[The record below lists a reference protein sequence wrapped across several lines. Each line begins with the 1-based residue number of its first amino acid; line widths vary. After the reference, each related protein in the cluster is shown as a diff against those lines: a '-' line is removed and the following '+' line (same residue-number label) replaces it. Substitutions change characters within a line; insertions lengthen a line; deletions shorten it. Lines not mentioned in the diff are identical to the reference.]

1 MMRMPVA
8 FVLVN
13 TALGQIEEVLDQL
26 LRIDEVVEAYSVA
39 GPYAIVAK
47 VETDTFDK
55 LVKVIPEKLH
65 TIGGITKTTT
75 LMAFGTGREFRTDA
89 CDPARELEKRDDMK
103 ELYSLCRGCRQLKF
117 CSYGARVITYGL

>member
-1 MMRMPVA
+1 MPVA

-13 TALGQIEEVLDQL
+13 TELGRIEEVLDDL
-26 LRIDEVVEAYSVA
+26 LGIDEVVEAYSVA

-55 LVKVIPEKLH
+55 LAKVIPEKIHGLR
-65 TIGGITKTTT
+65 GVTKTAT
-75 LMAFGTGREFRTDA
+75 LLAFGTGREFRTDA
-89 CDPARELEKRDDMK
+89 CDPAKELAQRGDMK
-103 ELYSLCRGCRQLKF
+103 KLYALCRGCRQLKF